1 MAVSTLQSPLGTLSG
16 LARALVQQGR
26 LKEADAG
33 TLQAEAAASGV
44 AFVTHLV
51 KSKKIDALEVA
62 EVASR
67 TFGLPLLDLD
77 AVNPRP
83 ATPGHTRQKIDA
95 EAPCGGAAHPR

>member
-1 MAVSTLQSPLGTLSG
+1 MAVSTLQSAPGSSGALGVLSG

-26 LKEADAG
+26 LKEGDAA
-33 TLQAEAAASGV
+33 TLQTEATASGI

-51 KSKKIDALEVA
+51 KSKKIDALEIA

-77 AVNPRP
+77 AINPAQLP
-83 ATPGHTRQKIDA
+83 QK
-95 EAPCGGAAHPR
+95 HPR